1 MGRHKYRKT
10 ENDIAQNGEGLFDVA
25 SAFAKNLT
33 KRAAKSATVK
43 LSEKAAESVG
53 RKLGEKVFRK
63 TQKPV
68 SSTKI
73 TSGLSEARVENLHQS
88 PENSGDEIFKILSSA
103 AKAQPKAKP
112 KAKPEVQPKAQPKA
126 KPKAKPEVQPKAQP
140 KAKPKAKPEVQ
151 PKQTSQKDSEEH
163 KRNNQRLR
171 GLAQQEINENLNRL
185 MNMLSKKLF

>member
-1 MGRHKYRKT
+1 MGRHKYRKR

-73 TSGLSEARVENLHQS
+73 TSGLSEARVEDLYQS

-112 KAKPEVQPKAQPKA
+112 KAKPEVQPK
-126 KPKAKPEVQPKAQP
+126 
-140 KAKPKAKPEVQ
+140 
-151 PKQTSQKDSEEH
+151 QTLQKDSEEH
-163 KRNNQRLR
+163 KRNSQRLR
-171 GLAQQEINENLNRL
+171 GLTQQEINESLNRL
-185 MNMLSKKLF
+185 MNM